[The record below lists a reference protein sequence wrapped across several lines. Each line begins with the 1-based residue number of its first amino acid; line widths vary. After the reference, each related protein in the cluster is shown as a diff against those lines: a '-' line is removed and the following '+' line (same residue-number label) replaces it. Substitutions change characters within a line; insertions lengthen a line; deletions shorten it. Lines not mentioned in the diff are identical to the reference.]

1 MSEEQSLNS
10 SDTAAAAPPLI
21 SRKDSKNVR
30 WSVAAERALSMKENS
45 IEEVEAT
52 NQVTLEDANVRQN
65 TGIESTNRSTTILR
79 RRSSQKLLED
89 INQSIPS
96 MQLNRHVKI

>member
-10 SDTAAAAPPLI
+10 SDTAAAAPPFI
-21 SRKDSKNVR
+21 SRKDSKSVR

-52 NQVTLEDANVRQN
+52 NQATLEDAVVRQN

-96 MQLNRHVKI
+96 I

>member
-10 SDTAAAAPPLI
+10 SDAAAPPFI
-21 SRKDSKNVR
+21 SRTDSKSVR
-30 WSVAAERALSMKENS
+30 WSVIAERALSMKENS

-52 NQVTLEDANVRQN
+52 NQVTLEDAIVRQN
-65 TGIESTNRSTTILR
+65 TGIVSTNRSTTILR

-96 MQLNRHVKI
+96 MQLNRHVEI